1 MENLLRKNIS
11 ALIEKNKKEKTIASE
26 NYLRLDG
33 DENAFGSPLANNYH
47 RRNHGLDKKII
58 EQISVIKGVPTANIF
73 LGNSN
78 EAFVS
83 ALIMAFC
90 EPNQDNILVCPPTAD
105 YFSQIADIQGVGIN
119 KALLGSNYQLDIE
132 GVAGSIDDFTKII
145 FLCSPNTPT
154 GNSMAHDD
162 VEVILN
168 NFDGLVVVDE
178 TFIHYARQRSFSY
191 DIKNYPN
198 LVVLQNFDI
207 AWAAAGLNIA
217 MAFCSEKTIEILN
230 ATMPKH
236 GVSQA
241 SLEVLEEMIGQ
252 IDQINQ
258 WTKDT
263 VMLKNY
269 MVEKLLKLPFIQK
282 IYPSETNFLLVRFNF
297 NTEKIH
303 SYLLEN
309 QILTQN
315 CHHIILCE
323 NCLKIRV
330 GTLQENEYLIKVVEK
345 LSLSS
350 HI

>member
-1 MENLLRKNIS
+1 MEMENF
-11 ALIEKNKKEKTIASE
+11 
-26 NYLRLDG
+26 LRLDG
-33 DENAFGSPLANNYH
+33 CENPFGSPLTKNYH
-47 RRNHGLDKKII
+47 LRNHGLDKKIK
-58 EQISVIKGVPTANIF
+58 EQISVIKGVPVANVF

-78 EAFVS
+78 ESFVS
-83 ALIMAFC
+83 ALMMAFC
-90 EPNQDNILVCPPTAD
+90 EPNQDNVLVCPPTAD
-105 YFSQIADIQGVGIN
+105 YFSQIADIQSVGIN
-119 KALLGSNYQLDIE
+119 KAMLVSNYQLDIE
-132 GVAGSIDDFTKII
+132 SVAGSIDDFTKII

-162 VEVILN
+162 VEIILN

-198 LVVLQNFDI
+198 LVVLQNFDV
-207 AWAAAGLNIA
+207 AWAGAGLNIA
-217 MAFCSEKTIEILN
+217 MAFGSEKVIDILN

-241 SLEVLEEMIGQ
+241 SLEVLDEMIGQ

-269 MVEKLLKLPFIQK
+269 LIEKLSKLPIIQK
-282 IYPSETNFLLVRFNF
+282 IYPSETNFLLVRFNS
-297 NTEKIH
+297 NVEKIH
-303 SYLLEN
+303 SYLIEN
-309 QILTQN
+309 QIFVEN

-330 GTLQENEYLIKVVEK
+330 GTLKENERLIKVVEK
-345 LSLSS
+345 LSLAS